1 MTSTG
6 RIHII
11 VIFIIFAINLFIVIS
26 KIMVIKRR
34 ARVWRAGGGRRV
46 KSVNISQLILVSD
59 TDPSLVDIRES
70 QFFIQIS

>member
-6 RIHII
+6 SIHII
-11 VIFIIFAINLFIVIS
+11 VIFIIIAINLFIVIP

-59 TDPSLVDIRES
+59 TDPSLVDIS
-70 QFFIQIS
+70 LKLTLS

>member
-6 RIHII
+6 SIHII
-11 VIFIIFAINLFIVIS
+11 FMFIIIAINFLIVIP

-34 ARVWRAGGGRRV
+34 ARVWRAGGGRGE

-59 TDPSLVDIRES
+59 TGSTLVGINLKLTLVS
-70 QFFIQIS
+70 